1 MAEQTLQNIRD
12 SFALNTS
19 TNFKPSI
26 ANDIN
31 DVYYLIQEGQNAITS
46 AAQGREETSK
56 LDEVSTAFIKCTL
69 PY

>member
-1 MAEQTLQNIRD
+1 MDEQTLQNIRD

-26 ANDIN
+26 ASDIN
-31 DVYYLIQEGQNAITS
+31 DVHYLIQEGQNAITL

-56 LDEVSTAFIKCTL
+56 PDKVGTVFIECTL